1 MTTYILSKAWCPMA
15 AEQAH
20 DLKVAARNL
29 YEELGRFDEIVDCLA
44 MEDDLVGA
52 ANRLSRVMPRLED
65 AWQTYLLPEDFDDVD
80 LRHLG
85 KFPRKSAGNCGA
97 GLVDGGPVTGQ
108 GQRMAR
114 DPS

>member
-1 MTTYILSKAWCPMA
+1 MTAHILSKAWCPVA
-15 AEQAH
+15 AEQAY

-44 MEDDLVGA
+44 IEDDLVGA
-52 ANRLSRVMPRLED
+52 VKRLSRLMPRVED
-65 AWQTYLLPEDFDDVD
+65 AWQTFLLAEDFDDFD
-80 LRHLG
+80 LSHLG
-85 KFPRKSAGNCGA
+85 EFPRKSAGNCGA